1 MSLFFRVPAC
11 DLRETAKLPDTDL
24 CSALGAGRL
33 HQTPA
38 RALRL
43 PFSGFAT
50 RLSFFFVLFSFCSGG
65 RKKMPA
71 RTGADSS
78 RNGRYLFDGFY
89 NRKKQILYRAERGD
103 KDHPGEE
110 AL

>member
-38 RALRL
+38 RAQAAFLRL
-43 PFSGFAT
+43 RDAPF
-50 RLSFFFVLFSFCSGG
+50 FFFVLFSFCSGG
-65 RKKMPA
+65 RKKNA
-71 RTGADSS
+71 RSD
-78 RNGRYLFDGFY
+78 RR
-89 NRKKQILYRAERGD
+89 R
-103 KDHPGEE
+103 
-110 AL
+110 